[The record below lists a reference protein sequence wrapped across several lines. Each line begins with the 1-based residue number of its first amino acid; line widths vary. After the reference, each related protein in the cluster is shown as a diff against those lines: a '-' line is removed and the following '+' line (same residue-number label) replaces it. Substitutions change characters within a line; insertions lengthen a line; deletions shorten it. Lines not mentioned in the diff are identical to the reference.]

1 MLTTRPPKPSAVEG
15 KNEWRYN
22 SAPFIR
28 LHDVDKSKF
37 NCGEEIRRNKEPC
50 FMDSWT
56 PAYHYEDVDATA
68 MESD

>member
-1 MLTTRPPKPSAVEG
+1 
-15 KNEWRYN
+15 
-22 SAPFIR
+22 
-28 LHDVDKSKF
+28 VDKSKF

-68 MESD
+68 MESDWIFDGERSFSYWVFKFHAPR